1 MMFAFIED
9 LGRKQRLCTKNKM
22 MQYFVFIASSS
33 IVTVVGVVVVNVFVI
48 INWERDD
55 PVDV

>member
-1 MMFAFIED
+1 
-9 LGRKQRLCTKNKM
+9 